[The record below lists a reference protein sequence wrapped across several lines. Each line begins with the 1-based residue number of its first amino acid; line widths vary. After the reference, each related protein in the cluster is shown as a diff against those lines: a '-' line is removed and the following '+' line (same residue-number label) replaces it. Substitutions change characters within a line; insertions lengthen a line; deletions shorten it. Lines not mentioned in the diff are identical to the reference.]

1 MHTYVHIRVRM
12 RACLHTH
19 LRTQVQRLA
28 DEGICKP
35 EDIAAVTDAYLND
48 EDEDEEA
55 EEGTPRM
62 TPATAGGGGRAA
74 DVRAEVEGRFMQARR
89 AAAEDVDGDGGAGAG
104 ALVVQTRRAEWSWGE
119 GDAGEQALVEM
130 AEALGV
136 RSDIATRRG
145 LVDEIEAGL
154 EGAGY
159 GDLRYET
166 AQESW
171 EIFARE
177 LLRRFEVFWRGSYG
191 LQQYARAKKR
201 AVVLRTALT
210 HQLDQRDVRIADLE
224 QELARMRALA
234 AGGDE
239 EHARLAARMQ
249 ALQVPML
256 L

>member
-1 MHTYVHIRVRM
+1 MHTYVHMRIRMHARIHIYM
-12 RACLHTH
+12 
-19 LRTQVQRLA
+19 RTQVQRLA

-48 EDEDEEA
+48 GDDDA

-62 TPATAGGGGRAA
+62 TPAPAGGGERAA
-74 DVRAEVEGRFMQARR
+74 DARAEVEGRFMHARR
-89 AAAEDVDGDGGAGAG
+89 AAAADGDGDGGAG
-104 ALVVQTRRAEWSWGE
+104 ALVVQTRRAEWSRGE
-119 GDAGEQALVEM
+119 GEAGEQALVGM

>member
-48 EDEDEEA
+48 GDDDA

-62 TPATAGGGGRAA
+62 TPAPAGGGGRAA
-74 DVRAEVEGRFMQARR
+74 DARAEVEGRFMHARR
-89 AAAEDVDGDGGAGAG
+89 AAAADGDGDGGAG
-104 ALVVQTRRAEWSWGE
+104 ALVVQTRRAEWSRGE
-119 GDAGEQALVEM
+119 GEAGEQALVGM

-154 EGAGY
+154 QGAGY

-166 AQESW
+166 AQEGW

-177 LLRRFEVFWRGSYG
+177 LLRRFEVCWRGSYG
-191 LQQYARAKKR
+191 LQQR
-201 AVVLRTALT
+201 
-210 HQLDQRDVRIADLE
+210 
-224 QELARMRALA
+224 
-234 AGGDE
+234 
-239 EHARLAARMQ
+239 Q
-249 ALQVPML
+249 AYTYIHTYIYI
-256 L
+256 